1 MRGGGE
7 LVNEFDFE
15 VERIGV
21 SNSDLEEEE
30 AAEKKEEEKIRAEL
44 EAKKIAI
51 LRNTSVTHEVVSL

>member
-1 MRGGGE
+1 M
-7 LVNEFDFE
+7 
-15 VERIGV
+15 

-30 AAEKKEEEKIRAEL
+30 EAEKKEEEKTRAEL